1 MDQKNPSKK
10 CTRFEG
16 KPLLRYA
23 VDVALESEIFDQ
35 VIVSSDDT
43 EVEELVSGW
52 DGVTFHRR
60 SPRLADD
67 MSRVPQVVHA
77 FLSEL
82 EVAQRPQEFCVLLP
96 PCPFRRSVHVREAYE
111 QFVALKRE
119 GFLVSRTNY
128 DFPPQFAVRW
138 SDSSESSLEMVNPDV
153 YMYSTRSQ
161 SVEPLWHPNGAI
173 YICNTEAFLK
183 TASFFSDPLIGYEM
197 QPEDSL
203 DLDWPYQFKI
213 AESLISTRI

>member
-1 MDQKNPSKK
+1 MFDFTAKFPAIIPARGGSKRILEK
-10 CTRFEG
+10 CTRFRG
-16 KPLLRYA
+16 KALLRYA

-82 EVAQRPQEFCVLLP
+82 EVAQRPHEFCVLLP
-96 PCPFRRSVHVREAYE
+96 RARLDV
-111 QFVALKRE
+111 QF
-119 GFLVSRTNY
+119 T
-128 DFPPQFAVRW
+128 
-138 SDSSESSLEMVNPDV
+138 
-153 YMYSTRSQ
+153 
-161 SVEPLWHPNGAI
+161 
-173 YICNTEAFLK
+173 
-183 TASFFSDPLIGYEM
+183 
-197 QPEDSL
+197 
-203 DLDWPYQFKI
+203 
-213 AESLISTRI
+213 